1 MINEEDYSAEVRENA
16 RAALAGFVQFSLKH
30 WVKRQGDT
38 LATIE
43 AFKEF
48 LDEGLQKDGVE
59 GARDARASLSAAVS
73 TIASEAWLNANGPA
87 TADDVLETA
96 HQFLMRLS
104 YPLPSAERTHSPT
117 R

>member
-1 MINEEDYSAEVRENA
+1 MISEEDYSAEVRENA
-16 RAALAGFVQFSLKH
+16 RSALAGFVQFSLKH
-30 WVKRQGDT
+30 WVKRQGDSV
-38 LATIE
+38 ATIE

-73 TIASEAWLNANGPA
+73 TIASDAWLNANGPA
-87 TADDVLETA
+87 TADDVLKTA
-96 HQFLMRLS
+96 QQFLMRLS
-104 YPLPSAERTHSPT
+104 YSEQRNERKHSPT